1 MSGSFLFSSIPA
13 FLLRPEH
20 AQTPDPWVR
29 RDLCRRSNVSLI
41 KLLGPE
47 VEVSTMFWTT
57 LDQGRLLW
65 AGGFVGSAV
74 WDAFADASMHSFQRK
89 AGRAERQVC
98 RYFEAERLVRKVLLA
113 TAAAALPTATY
124 PDVQMTVLTVI
135 TGTSLL
141 LYGIYQPYH
150 EPEWNWSELA
160 LLVTA
165 LMLISIAS
173 TVISNEI
180 HWDKTEFGQKTMI
193 VGLGATVS
201 IVCCGIMMK
210 IGLEVW
216 RERRSKAAPD

>member
-29 RDLCRRSNVSLI
+29 RDLCQRSNVSLI

-98 RYFEAERLVRKVLLA
+98 RYFEAERLVRS
-113 TAAAALPTATY
+113 
-124 PDVQMTVLTVI
+124 
-135 TGTSLL
+135 G
-141 LYGIYQPYH
+141 G
-150 EPEWNWSELA
+150 
-160 LLVTA
+160 
-165 LMLISIAS
+165 
-173 TVISNEI
+173 
-180 HWDKTEFGQKTMI
+180 
-193 VGLGATVS
+193 
-201 IVCCGIMMK
+201 
-210 IGLEVW
+210 
-216 RERRSKAAPD
+216 